1 MLYSLNG
8 NYPTELPNRIRLSDG
23 STRTD
28 PENFTAEM
36 IADAGYYEVE
46 DPPVGLPITQ
56 TYKWDPTQGRSY
68 WIVVD
73 KPQSELDKMKQDYLN
88 EVNNEKI
95 LLLSMF
101 YKEKLLDIEREE
113 NGESLVYDRT
123 ELEAYIAA
131 LESIEETYNEETMQV
146 TWPLRPTEAGT
157 VGVDE

>member
-56 TYKWDPTQGRSY
+56 TYEWNGSN
-68 WIVVD
+68 WIIKD
-73 KPQSELDKMKQDYLN
+73 QPQDVLDKMKQDYLN

-95 LLLSMF
+95 ILLNMF
-101 YKEKLLDIEREE
+101 YKIKLDEIEK
-113 NGESLVYDRT
+113 NGENLSYDIDEVNT
-123 ELEAYIAA
+123 YITAI
-131 LESIEETYNEETMQV
+131 ESIEDTYDEETMQV
-146 TWPLRPTEAGT
+146 TWPTRPTEF
-157 VGVDE
+157 DELVNVSG

>member
-1 MLYSLNG
+1 MLYSLRG

-46 DPPVGLPITQ
+46 DPPTGLPITQ

-73 KPQSELDKMKQDYLN
+73 KPQSELDKMKQDYMN
-88 EVNNEKI
+88 EVNNEKT
-95 LLLSMF
+95 LLLSIF
-101 YKEKLLDIEREE
+101 YKIKLDEIEREANNE
-113 NGESLVYDRT
+113 PLDYDRT

-131 LESIEETYNEETMQV
+131 LESIEETYDEETMQV
-146 TWPLRPTEAGT
+146 TWPLRPSEIGNNE
-157 VGVDE
+157 VDE